1 MEAGP
6 CPEVSIPIQ
15 SAKSTGL
22 ASAVER
28 PIILVGECTGVSL
41 DAFDSIWREINLVR
55 LTIASRTAYI
65 NVYSK
70 ALVR

>member
-1 MEAGP
+1 MEVGP

-15 SAKSTGL
+15 SAKSTGF

-28 PIILVGECTGVSL
+28 PIILVGDCIGVSP

-65 NVYSK
+65 K
-70 ALVR
+70 IKMLF